1 MTFHF
6 VYIHICKNK
15 INMKLIHCFIDAT
28 FRFHLAPV
36 QKDDVVFCPGSQI
49 IPVFWPSIPLSP
61 SFPCFLILMV
71 GGDEL
76 PLNKAPMSDPGWP
89 EIEWYQKTRVESENY
104 FNRELVISVQIEIYV
119 FNPVYIHI

>member
-15 INMKLIHCFIDAT
+15 INMKLIHYFIDAT
-28 FRFHLAPV
+28 FRFHLAAV

-61 SFPCFLILMV
+61 SFPCFPILMV

-76 PLNKAPMSDPGWP
+76 PLNKAPMSDLGWP
-89 EIEWYQKTRVESENY
+89 EIEWYQKREWRVKIISTEN
-104 FNRELVISVQIEIYV
+104 
-119 FNPVYIHI
+119 